1 MKITIEKLNDT
12 NIALIDISK
21 AIDALKDST
30 PARVHQL
37 IDELSSLFQS
47 IIKQNIIAPLCLLA
61 LKEDNE
67 REIVNAI
74 DTAESLFDIA
84 VSRCN
89 NIEDNTV
96 LRHVRGT
103 CKLTKKRIIKYLN
116 VNILSI
122 EE

>member
-1 MKITIEKLNDT
+1 MKISIEKLNDT

-21 AIDALKDST
+21 AITALKDST
-30 PARVHQL
+30 PARTHQL

-67 REIVNAI
+67 REIANAI
-74 DTAESLFDIA
+74 DTAEELFDIA

-89 NIEDNTV
+89 CIEDNRV
-96 LRHVRGT
+96 LRHVRGA
-103 CKLTKKRIIKYLN
+103 CKLTKKRIIDYLN
-116 VNILSI
+116 ANIL
-122 EE
+122 EMEV

>member
-12 NIALIDISK
+12 NIALIDIGK

-30 PARVHQL
+30 PARAHQL

>member
-30 PARVHQL
+30 PARAHQL

-74 DTAESLFDIA
+74 DTAEGLFDA
-84 VSRCN
+84 VISRCN
-89 NIEDNTV
+89 CIEDNTV

-103 CKLTKKRIIKYLN
+103 CKLTKKRIMDYLN
-116 VNILSI
+116 ANIL
-122 EE
+122 EM